1 MRKGLALLIFVVAF
15 GHMAWLVIP
24 KEIAKNTDV
33 LTLAINS
40 LIGII
45 NQFLS
50 PIGLG
55 YLVLLSLFF
64 IPIGKPPSA

>member
-1 MRKGLALLIFVVAF
+1 
-15 GHMAWLVIP
+15 MAWLVIP